1 MTRFG
6 YVMTTYFSVLA
17 IGGLAFVHVS
27 PKLIW
32 NASASAPIGL
42 YAVASDDD
50 LVVGDLVA
58 VVPPKSL
65 AIYLDERGYLPE
77 GVPLLKHIAALPGQ
91 HVCRDGAAVAVDD
104 TTVAQAQPSDRFGRD
119 LPVWQGC
126 HIVAE
131 TELFLLNPSHP
142 DSLDGRYFGAL
153 PANAVIGRA
162 IPILTKNQGDGR
174 YVWRAERRADAPPD
188 SSDRK

>member
-27 PKLIW
+27 PKLIS

-42 YAVASDDD
+42 YTVVSDDD
-50 LVVGDLVA
+50 LSVGDLV
-58 VVPPKSL
+58 VVDPPKPL
-65 AIYLDERGYLPE
+65 ASYLDERGYLPE
-77 GVPLLKHIAALPGQ
+77 GVSLLKHIAALPGQ
-91 HVCRDGAAVAVDD
+91 RVCRDGDAVTVDD
-104 TTVAQAQPSDRFGRD
+104 ITLAQAQPSDRFGRD

-153 PANAVIGRA
+153 PADAVIGRA
-162 IPILTKNQGDGR
+162 VPILTDEDGDGH
-174 YVWRAERRADAPPD
+174 YVWRADVPPNFP
-188 SSDRK
+188 DRK